1 MESTAQ
7 TVAQVQKPAP
17 HFKAMA
23 YWDGK
28 LKEISLD
35 MFKGQY
41 VLLVWYPLDFT
52 FVCPTEILDFS
63 DKAKL
68 FEDEKCQVI
77 FASVDS
83 QFAHK
88 EFALKDRKKGGLNP
102 MNVPMMSDLS
112 HKISKS
118 YGCYLDSGNDEGVT
132 LRATYIIDGN
142 GILRHLSMND
152 LPVGRNADEY
162 LRLVQAFKYT
172 DENGEVCPAAWK
184 RGKAT
189 MKPDHDE
196 KIT

>member
-1 MESTAQ
+1 MGSILSTTNLNQWKALHKLSHRFRNQ
-7 TVAQVQKPAP
+7 P
-17 HFKAMA
+17 HISKLWLTGMA
-23 YWDGK
+23 NLKKSALICSRDNMYSLFGTHLTSPLYAK

-152 LPVGRNADEY
+152 LPVG
-162 LRLVQAFKYT
+162 
-172 DENGEVCPAAWK
+172 
-184 RGKAT
+184 
-189 MKPDHDE
+189 
-196 KIT
+196 